1 MPILAVVACVAVVA
15 LVATM
20 RRAPWPRAAWPVEER
35 VAEKH
40 PRAVRDSA
48 GSQLTRLEHAIDAI
62 AIEVERIGENQRFL
76 TKLLA
81 SEPPENA
88 RSVQRAQ
95 RDSNPQ
101 PSDPKSDALSN

>member
-1 MPILAVVACVAVVA
+1 MPILAVGACVAVVA
-15 LVATM
+15 LVATTG
-20 RRAPWPRAAWPVEER
+20 RVPWHRAAQRVDER
-35 VAEKH
+35 VAEQNA
-40 PRAVRDSA
+40 RAARDSA
-48 GSQLTRLEHAIDAI
+48 GSQLTRLEQAIDAI

-81 SEPPENA
+81 SEPPENS